1 MSWRKRLEPLIDKG
15 SLQAILERGLVTGK
29 WSIAQFNRRDYWTE
43 IKAKAVPELILPRGG
58 FLQEHPQFLD
68 RNFRD
73 LPAFERANHRSA
85 F

>member
-1 MSWRKRLEPLIDKG
+1 MELLISKG
-15 SLQAILERGLVTGK
+15 SLQEILERGLVTGK
-29 WSIAQFNRRDYWTE
+29 WSIAQFNRRDYRSET
-43 IKAKAVPELILPRGG
+43 KVQLELILPRSG

-73 LPAFERANHRSA
+73 LPAYERANHRSA

>member
-1 MSWRKRLEPLIDKG
+1 MEPLISKG
-15 SLQAILERGLVTGK
+15 SLQEILERGLVTGK
-29 WSIAQFNRRDYWTE
+29 WSIAQFNRRDYKSET
-43 IKAKAVPELILPRGG
+43 KVQLELILPRGG

-73 LPAFERANHRSA
+73 LLAYKRANHRSA

>member
-1 MSWRKRLEPLIDKG
+1 LELLISKG
-15 SLQAILERGLVTGK
+15 SLQQILERGLVTGK
-29 WSIAQFNRRDYWTE
+29 WSIAQFNRRDYKSET
-43 IKAKAVPELILPRGG
+43 KVQLELILPRSG

-73 LPAFERANHRSA
+73 LSAYERANHRGA